1 MADTSQP
8 YDLTEQAAQD
18 LEDIFDYT
26 ASEFGIDQAITY
38 VGEFEG
44 AFESL
49 AANPE
54 LGRERAEIR
63 KDLRSLVKNS
73 HVIFYRIVK
82 KRVRILRILHASRD
96 LIIFFKA

>member
-1 MADTSQP
+1 MADISQP

-26 ASEFGIDQAITY
+26 ANEFGGAQAVTY
-38 VGEFEG
+38 VSEFEG
-44 AFESL
+44 AFENL

-54 LGRERAEIR
+54 LGRERTEIR
-63 KDLRSLVKNS
+63 NGLRSLVKNS

-82 KRVRILRILHASRD
+82 KRVQIIRILHASSD
-96 LIIFFKA
+96 FITFLK